1 MTVVDGV
8 VGGLAALG
16 ELSDPLAWVVVA
28 AFLLGAVVERRDRT
42 LARWVTVGAWTLF
55 GLFWLTT
62 VHHFAFVQK
71 SVIEGVGTLL
81 AVPACLS
88 AALLLARGRD
98 SLFVLSRSV
107 AVMGLIYLPVQAVPP
122 IRQAL
127 TETVAAQTS
136 VLIDTLG
143 YEYQLVG
150 GQYVDTAS
158 GTCVS
163 HESVGD
169 RCIAAKEY
177 PYHSTFVFD
186 HEGEPLT
193 YTVKLACTGLGSMA
207 VIAGLIAAVRAPLR
221 RKAWALAV
229 SVPIIYGLNL
239 VRNVFIAVGF
249 GTQRFHVLPDVVG
262 ALFAVDSGVMVSYY
276 VADRIIAQT
285 LSVVVLVGITWFLV
299 KRLPELLTVV
309 EDALYVLTRR
319 EYDLRGIVGRELRAD
334 GEG

>member
-1 MTVVDGV
+1 MTDSAVPAGVTVLDGV
-8 VGGLAALG
+8 VSALAALG
-16 ELSDPLAWVVVA
+16 EYSDPLAWLVVA
-28 AFLLGAVVERRDRT
+28 AFLAGVVVERRDRE
-42 LARWVTVGAWTLF
+42 LARWVVVGAWTLF

-62 VHHFAFVQK
+62 VHHFAVVEK
-71 SVIEGVGTLL
+71 SVIEGVGTLV

-122 IRQAL
+122 VRRAL
-127 TETVAAQTS
+127 TETVAAQTA
-136 VLIDTLG
+136 VLIDALG
-143 YEYQLVG
+143 YEYRLVDG
-150 GQYVDTAS
+150 LTVD
-158 GTCVS
+158 GK
-163 HESVGD
+163 
-169 RCIAAKEY
+169 RIAAKEY
-177 PYHSTFVFD
+177 PYLSTFVFD

-207 VIAGLIAAVRAPLR
+207 VVAGLIAAVRAPLR

-249 GTQRFHVLPDVVG
+249 GTQRFHVLPDVVA

-285 LSVVVLVGITWFLV
+285 LSVVVLVGITLYLV

-309 EDALYVLTRR
+309 EDAVYVLTRR
-319 EYDLRGIVGRELRAD
+319 EYDLRGIVAAELRAD